1 VIVEHLTNMLVNKIN
16 TLEQSFGVIL
26 REKRKDQ
33 GFSQEALALEA
44 GIDRN
49 FVSLL
54 ERGLNQPSL
63 STIFKLA
70 DALNLKP
77 SDLVMELEKRMTPKK
92 AC

>member
-1 VIVEHLTNMLVNKIN
+1 MLVNKIN
-16 TLEQSFGVIL
+16 TLEQSFGLIL

-70 DALNLKP
+70 NALNLKP
-77 SDLVMELEKRMTPKK
+77 SDLVMDLEKKMTQIK
-92 AC
+92 A

>member
-1 VIVEHLTNMLVNKIN
+1 MLVKSIN
-16 TLEQSFGVIL
+16 TLEQYFGVIL
-26 REKRKDQ
+26 REKRKER

-77 SDLVMELEKRMTPKK
+77 SDLVNDLEKRMTQKE
-92 AC
+92 A

>member
-1 VIVEHLTNMLVNKIN
+1 MLVNKIN
-16 TLEQSFGVIL
+16 TLEQSFGIIL

-63 STIFKLA
+63 STVFKLA
-70 DALNLKP
+70 NALNLKP
-77 SDLVMELEKRMTPKK
+77 SDLVMDLEKMLTQKK
-92 AC
+92 A

>member
-1 VIVEHLTNMLVNKIN
+1 MLVNKIN

-63 STIFKLA
+63 STVFKLA
-70 DALNLKP
+70 NALNLKP
-77 SDLVMELEKRMTPKK
+77 SDLVMDLEKKLTQKK
-92 AC
+92 A

>member
-1 VIVEHLTNMLVNKIN
+1 MIVEHLTNMLVNKIN

>member
-1 VIVEHLTNMLVNKIN
+1 MLVNKIN
-16 TLEQSFGVIL
+16 TLEQSFGLVL

-70 DALNLKP
+70 NALNLKP
-77 SDLVMELEKRMTPKK
+77 SDLVMDLEKKMTQIK
-92 AC
+92 A

>member
-1 VIVEHLTNMLVNKIN
+1 MLVNKSN
-16 TLEQSFGVIL
+16 TLKQSFGIIL

-63 STIFKLA
+63 STVFKLA
-70 DALNLKP
+70 NALNLKP
-77 SDLVMELEKRMTPKK
+77 SDLVMDLEKKLTQKK
-92 AC
+92 V